1 MKKRKYPSIKLI
13 TSLKE
18 HTGIVWSILWSI
30 SGDFLT
36 SIGVDSSLIIWGPSK
51 NSIARNFYE
60 KSIEEVIYFRL
71 WKKIFKLEM
80 FQLLRTFRGLGRKIN
95 SNYFSVSDFKNK
107 SYLIEVS
114 FFKCL
119 KICSLEIKHCI
130 KGHSSEIKSCHFSSN
145 EILFASCGRDR
156 SIWFWKNQ
164 NKEKINCDFILKNL
178 ESDIKC
184 IKWNPVYP
192 EITGCSYDGILV
204 IISYEKEEKMI
215 FENRICTASILNSF
229 FESTGKRIF
238 LVNTVGELILIDLIF
253 AKDSMTLKKK
263 KSNEITTIFF
273 FNNTIVSSLAIS
285 DKHYI
290 ISITNFQGN
299 ITIMKNKKLTQK
311 FDSKKNKISHVEL
324 DYNLKPFLSTPQIHF
339 GKINLVNWHPI
350 FDNIFASCGDDSII
364 NVCKFE

>member
-1 MKKRKYPSIKLI
+1 MKRKKNYSYKLI

-51 NSIARNFYE
+51 NSIVRNFYE
-60 KSIEEVIYFRL
+60 KSIEEVTYFRL
-71 WKKIFKLEM
+71 WKKIYKLEM
-80 FQLLRTFRGLGRKIN
+80 LRLLRTFRGLGRKIN
-95 SNYFSVSDFKNK
+95 SNYFSVSDFQNK

-119 KICSLEIKHCI
+119 KICSIEIKHCI
-130 KGHSSEIKSCHFSSN
+130 KGHSSEIKSCQFSSD

-164 NKEKINCDFILKNL
+164 NKEKINCDFILKNR

-192 EITGCSYDGILV
+192 EITGCSYDGMFF

-215 FENRICTASILNSF
+215 FENRICTASILQSF
-229 FESTGKRIF
+229 FDVSGKSIF
-238 LVNTVGELILIDLIF
+238 LVNTAGDLILIDLIF
-253 AKDSMTLKKK
+253 SKDSKTLNKKK
-263 KSNEITTIFF
+263 YNEIRTIFF
-273 FNNTIVSSLAIS
+273 SNNTITSSLAIS
-285 DKHYI
+285 CKHYI
-290 ISITNFQGN
+290 ISMTNFHGN
-299 ITIMKNKKLTQK
+299 ITIIKNKKLTQK
-311 FDSKKNKISHVEL
+311 FDLKKKKISHVEF
-324 DYNLKPFLSTPQIHF
+324 DYNLKPFLTTPQIHF
-339 GKINLVNWHPI
+339 GKINLVTWHPI
-350 FDNIFASCGDDSII
+350 FDNIFASSGDDSII
-364 NVCKFE
+364 NICKFE

>member
-1 MKKRKYPSIKLI
+1 MKKSKNACFILI

-18 HTGIVWSILWSI
+18 HTGIIWSILWSI

-51 NSIARNFYE
+51 NSIVRNFQE
-60 KSIEEVIYFRL
+60 KSIEEVSYFKL
-71 WKKIFKLEM
+71 WKKIYKLEM

-95 SNYFSVSDFKNK
+95 SNYFSVSDFQNK
-107 SYLIEVS
+107 SYLIEAS

-130 KGHSSEIKSCHFSSN
+130 KGHSSEIKSCQFSSN

-192 EITGCSYDGILV
+192 EIAGCSYNGILV
-204 IISYEKEEKMI
+204 IMSYENEEKII
-215 FENRICTASILNSF
+215 FENRICTASILHSF
-229 FESTGKRIF
+229 FESNGKRIF
-238 LVNTVGELILIDLIF
+238 LVNSAGELILIDLIF

-263 KSNEITTIFF
+263 KYNKITTIFF
-273 FNNTIVSSLAIS
+273 SNNTIASSLAIS
-285 DKHYI
+285 EKHYI
-290 ISITNFQGN
+290 ILMTNFHGN

-311 FDSKKNKISHVEL
+311 LDLKKNKISHVEF
-324 DYNLKPFLSTPQIHF
+324 DYNLKPFLSAPQIHF
-339 GKINLVNWHPI
+339 GKVNLVNWHPI

-364 NVCKFE
+364 NICKFE